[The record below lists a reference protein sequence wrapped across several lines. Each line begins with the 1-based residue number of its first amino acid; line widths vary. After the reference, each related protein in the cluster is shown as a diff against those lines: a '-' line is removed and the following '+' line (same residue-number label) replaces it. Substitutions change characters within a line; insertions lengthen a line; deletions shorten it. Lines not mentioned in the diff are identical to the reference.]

1 MREIKPRPSLEN
13 SGNWMKIGTK
23 DPILHV
29 VPYRPER
36 PPKWMFWK
44 TQKEYLA
51 VVTKSQKLYI
61 VDFNG
66 LYPTVSQD
74 NSAKPIN

>member
-1 MREIKPRPSLEN
+1 MSDIKPRPSLEN
-13 SGNWMKIGTK
+13 SGGWIKIGTNEQ
-23 DPILHV
+23 IMQV

-51 VVTKSQKLYI
+51 VITKSQKFYV
-61 VDFNG
+61 VDFTKD
-66 LYPTVSQD
+66 YPEVTEQ
-74 NSAKPIN
+74 KQ

>member
-1 MREIKPRPSLEN
+1 MSDIKPRPSLEN
-13 SGNWMKIGTK
+13 SGNWVKIGTNETITK
-23 DPILHV
+23 V

-61 VDFNG
+61 VDFAG
-66 LYPTVSQD
+66 KYPSVSEE
-74 NSAKPIN
+74 PTHE

>member
-1 MREIKPRPSLEN
+1 MSVKPRPSLEN
-13 SGNWMKIGTK
+13 SGHWVQIGSK
-23 DPILHV
+23 DPITNITT
-29 VPYRPER
+29 YRPER

-66 LYPTVSQD
+66 LYPTVTD
-74 NSAKPIN
+74 ETEL

>member
-1 MREIKPRPSLEN
+1 MSDIKPRPSLEN
-13 SGNWMKIGTK
+13 SGNWVQIGTK
-23 DPILHV
+23 DPITNIV
-29 VPYRPER
+29 SYRPER

-61 VDFNG
+61 VDFTG
-66 LYPTVSQD
+66 GYPSVSE
-74 NSAKPIN
+74 KERRL

>member
-1 MREIKPRPSLEN
+1 MSNIKPRPSLEN
-13 SGNWMKIGTK
+13 SGNWMKIGTNEE
-23 DPILHV
+23 ITSV

-66 LYPTVSQD
+66 LYPTVSEE
-74 NSAKPIN
+74 PTHE

>member
-1 MREIKPRPSLEN
+1 MSNIKPRPSLEN
-13 SGNWMKIGTK
+13 NGHWVQIGSK
-23 DPILHV
+23 DPIINV

-51 VVTKSQKLYI
+51 VVTKSQKFYI
-61 VDFNG
+61 VDFSELNR
-66 LYPTVSQD
+66 PEVSE
-74 NSAKPIN
+74 KKL

>member
-1 MREIKPRPSLEN
+1 MSDIKPQPSLEN
-13 SGNWMKIGTK
+13 SGNWVQIGTE
-23 DPILHV
+23 DSILHV
-29 VPYRPER
+29 TTYRPER

-61 VDFNG
+61 VEYNG
-66 LYPTVSQD
+66 LYPTVTKGD
-74 NSAKPIN
+74 NK